1 MAELT
6 RREFL
11 LVGTAAGAVVAVGVI
26 IPLSR
31 IGTDTAVQ
39 APDGTTAPGTSPP
52 TTPAPA
58 PASAAV
64 VTLFPKVRVATLSDL
79 STTTP
84 FSFDYPLVG
93 QSNVMV
99 KLDQPVA
106 GGVGPDEDIVAY
118 SSRCTHMGCI
128 VSEYQPEYNALGP
141 CPCHFSTFDL
151 ANNGMVTLG
160 QATQNLPQVVLTV
173 EGEDIYATG
182 VLRLVYGYADT
193 LQGGQL
199 VEIN

>member
-26 IPLSR
+26 IPLAR
-31 IGTDTAVQ
+31 VGTDGEVQ
-39 APDGTTAPGTSPP
+39 APEGSTPPVTSTP
-52 TTPAPA
+52 TTSAPV
-58 PASAAV
+58 AV
-64 VTLFPKVRVATLSDL
+64 VTLFPKVRVASMSELS
-79 STTTP
+79 STTP

-99 KLDQPVA
+99 KLDQPVD

-128 VSEYQPEYNALGP
+128 LSEYQPEYRALGP

-173 EGEDIYATG
+173 EGDDVYATG
-182 VLRLVYGYADT
+182 VLRLVYGFVDT

-199 VEIN
+199 VEIS

>member
-1 MAELT
+1 VAELT

-26 IPLSR
+26 IPLTKL
-31 IGTDTAVQ
+31 GTTGEVVQ
-39 APDGTTAPGTSPP
+39 APEGTTPPGTSPP
-52 TTPAPA
+52 TTA
-58 PASAAV
+58 ASAAI
-64 VTLFPKVRVATLSDL
+64 VTLFPKVRVAGLSEL
-79 STTTP
+79 SSTTP
-84 FSFDYPLVG
+84 LAFDYPLVG
-93 QSNVMV
+93 QSNLIV
-99 KLDQPVA
+99 KLDQPLA

-128 VSEYQPEYNALGP
+128 LSEYRPEYKALGP

-173 EGEDIYATG
+173 EEDDVYATG

>member
-26 IPLSR
+26 IPLTR
-31 IGTDTAVQ
+31 IGTGETIQ
-39 APDGTTAPGTSPP
+39 APEGTAPPGTSPP
-52 TTPAPA
+52 TT

-64 VTLFPKVRVATLSDL
+64 VTLFPKVRVASLSDL
-79 STTTP
+79 SSTTP
-84 FSFDYPLVG
+84 LAFDYPLVG
-93 QSNVMV
+93 QSNVIV

-128 VSEYQPEYNALGP
+128 LSEYQPEYRALGP

-173 EGEDIYATG
+173 EEEDVYATG

-199 VEIN
+199 VEIT

>member
-1 MAELT
+1 MSELT

-26 IPLSR
+26 IPLTR
-31 IGTDTAVQ
+31 IGTDTAEQ
-39 APDGTTAPGTSPP
+39 APEGTTPPDTSP
-52 TTPAPA
+52 TTT

-64 VTLFPKVRVATLSDL
+64 VTLFPKARVATLSDL

-106 GGVGPDEDIVAY
+106 GGVGLDEDIVAY

-128 VSEYQPEYNALGP
+128 VSEYQPEYKALGP

-160 QATQNLPQVVLTV
+160 QATQNLPQVVLSV
-173 EGEDIYATG
+173 EGEDVYATG
-182 VLRLVYGYADT
+182 VVRLVYGYADT

>member
-1 MAELT
+1 MAQEELANRNASQADRDRKEAQRQEGIAK
-6 RREFL
+6 RRLDHFDR
-11 LVGTAAGAVVAVGVI
+11 
-26 IPLSR
+26 LS
-31 IGTDTAVQ
+31 
-39 APDGTTAPGTSPP
+39 
-52 TTPAPA
+52 
-58 PASAAV
+58 
-64 VTLFPKVRVATLSDL
+64 
-79 STTTP
+79 
-84 FSFDYPLVG
+84 
-93 QSNVMV
+93 VMV

-173 EGEDIYATG
+173 EGEDIYATW